1 MDNEALLHSI
11 TVKYTEAREIIN
23 ARRGIRSG
31 PIPMHELP
39 PLASSSHAEPPSTLS
54 EEDQKAVNEILES
67 TLSRAEALPQNIT
80 KAMKSVSSAIFG
92 FHDSIN
98 SMWNEPLLPL
108 PLPPRAGADER
119 KTALDELRAEMEP
132 TALPKKKKVSKLDE
146 AASSVLLEW
155 VTANLEN
162 PYPTAKEKTELEQ
175 KTGLDQT
182 QIANWLINYRQRKI
196 KQSF

>member
-1 MDNEALLHSI
+1 
-11 TVKYTEAREIIN
+11 
-23 ARRGIRSG
+23 
-31 PIPMHELP
+31 
-39 PLASSSHAEPPSTLS
+39 
-54 EEDQKAVNEILES
+54 
-67 TLSRAEALPQNIT
+67 
-80 KAMKSVSSAIFG
+80 
-92 FHDSIN
+92 
-98 SMWNEPLLPL
+98 
-108 PLPPRAGADER
+108 
-119 KTALDELRAEMEP
+119 MEP

-182 QIANWLINYRQRKI
+182 QIANWLINYRKRKI

>member
-1 MDNEALLHSI
+1 MDNKALLHSI
-11 TVKYTEAREIIN
+11 TAKYTEAREIIN

-39 PLASSSHAEPPSTLS
+39 PLASLSHAEPPSTLP

-67 TLSRAEALPQNIT
+67 TLARAEELPQNIT
-80 KAMKSVSSAIFG
+80 KAMKSVSSAIFS

-98 SMWNEPLLPL
+98 SMWNEPLLPS
-108 PLPPRAGADER
+108 PLPPRAGGDER

-132 TALPKKKKVSKLDE
+132 TAPPKKKKVSKLNE

-162 PYPTAKEKTELEQ
+162 PYPTSKEKVELEQ

-182 QIANWLINYRQRKI
+182 QISNWLINYRKRKI
-196 KQSF
+196 RT